1 MRHHDK
7 LEGVASAIK
16 DKVGDAG
23 LNLLINNA
31 GISSKVAKIS
41 AVRQQ
46 EIMDNMEINCVA
58 PILMTKVVKQQN

>member
-1 MRHHDK
+1 M
-7 LEGVASAIK
+7 LEGVASIIK

-41 AVRQQ
+41 GVRQQ

-58 PILMTKVVKQQN
+58 PILMTKVFH